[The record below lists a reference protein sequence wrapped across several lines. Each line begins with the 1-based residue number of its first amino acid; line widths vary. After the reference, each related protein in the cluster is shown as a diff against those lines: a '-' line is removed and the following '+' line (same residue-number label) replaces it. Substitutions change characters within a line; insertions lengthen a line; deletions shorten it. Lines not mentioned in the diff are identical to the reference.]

1 MIFLDTN
8 VVSEVMEQPA
18 NFSVLEW
25 FNAQVVEDLWIT
37 AISMAELLYGIE
49 RLAEG
54 RRKLALNSALHRVTN
69 EAFEGRVLAFDA
81 AAARYYSIL
90 VTHRF
95 AIGRPVSVQ
104 DAQIAAI
111 CRAHTATL
119 ATRNIRDFE
128 ETGVELINPWDS

>member
-1 MIFLDTN
+1 MIVLDTN

-18 NFSVLEW
+18 NFTVLEW
-25 FNAQVVEDLWIT
+25 FNSQVVDDLWIT
-37 AISMAELLYGIE
+37 AISMAELLYGID

-54 RRKLALNSALHRVTN
+54 RRKAALASALDRVTN
-69 EAFEGRVLAFDA
+69 HAFAGRVMAFDS

-90 VTHRF
+90 VAHRF

-111 CRAHTATL
+111 CSAHAATL
-119 ATRNIRDFE
+119 ATRNTRDFE
-128 ETGVELINPWDS
+128 ETGIELINPWEA